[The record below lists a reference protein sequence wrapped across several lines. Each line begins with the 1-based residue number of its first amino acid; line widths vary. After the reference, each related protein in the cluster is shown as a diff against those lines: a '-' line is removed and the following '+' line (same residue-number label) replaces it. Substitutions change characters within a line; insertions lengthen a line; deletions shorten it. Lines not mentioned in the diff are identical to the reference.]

1 MNQAF
6 LLAKTCSAI
15 KFRYFPSGGVA
26 KTQNSI
32 PVQGRTRIFFGF
44 PPCARTQFH
53 FLLQTSRAKVAFR
66 VYFVGLGVSFMP
78 AALKLKRRSGLSC
91 LRKDM
96 RAELSIIMSHRL
108 GDVYQALICTRV

>member
-6 LLAKTCSAI
+6 LLATI
-15 KFRYFPSGGVA
+15 FRRS
-26 KTQNSI
+26 NSVTFLREVLQRRRI
-32 PVQGRTRIFFGF
+32 ALLCRAGRVFFLASRPAPGRIFV
-44 PPCARTQFH
+44 
-53 FLLQTSRAKVAFR
+53 FLHSSRGKVAFR
-66 VYFVGLGVSFMP
+66 VYFVGLGVSSML

-108 GDVYQALICTRV
+108 GDVHQALICTRV

>member
-1 MNQAF
+1 MFWLPALRQDAISLF
-6 LLAKTCSAI
+6 L
-15 KFRYFPSGGVA
+15 
-26 KTQNSI
+26 
-32 PVQGRTRIFFGF
+32 
-44 PPCARTQFH
+44 H
-53 FLLQTSRAKVAFR
+53 TSRGKVAFR
-66 VYFVGLGVSFMP
+66 VYFVGLGVSSMP

>member
-1 MNQAF
+1 MNQAL
-6 LLAKTCSAI
+6 LLARTFSAI

-26 KTQNSI
+26 KTFNCA
-32 PVQGRTRIFFGF
+32 PVHGGARIFVGL
-44 PPCARTQFH
+44 PALRQDAISL
-53 FLLQTSRAKVAFR
+53 FLHTSRGSVAFR
-66 VYFVGLGVSFMP
+66 VYFVGLGVSSMP

-108 GDVYQALICTRV
+108 GDGHPALICTRV